1 MFYKSV
7 ETYDLFEFRS
17 LDLLRFSWAVTSVVR
32 GSGGVDECCHWP
44 WFARVVGF
52 AFWSYI

>member
-44 WFARVVGF
+44 WFARVAGF
-52 AFWSYI
+52 AFSSYI